1 MSESSESLKSSESS
15 ESNVSLSDDEIVDH
29 SDNLNLAGCV
39 LDKYNVLTEL
49 GRGMYSIVWLA
60 YSVENK
66 KYYAIKVQHPDEYKE
81 GINENTFVKSLPN
94 ISVFNTII
102 HDFKEVR
109 NNHKYLCTVYNLQ
122 CSNLDCILRKG
133 KYGDGIP
140 FNIAKKMFI
149 EILEACNYLHSQFN
163 VYHGDIKTD
172 NILLKGISKRNKQII
187 KLYDKFN
194 FNDLYNQAK
203 KAHTKLSSSKKFRIK
218 SRIHGEIFNKIIS
231 VINDSDID
239 EYDIDDEYIL
249 NPSVCLADFGQ
260 FVEDGE
266 YYDEAFGTRYYR
278 SPENI
283 LVGKS
288 SFPNDI
294 WALGC
299 TFYEILT
306 GRILFDPDKDK
317 QYNRDNY
324 HLKLINESC
333 GDFPQSFLKSTKLFK
348 NYFYNGKIKM
358 NKDLEYTNKIE
369 NKLKSVLINE
379 SEYTIAIKL
388 IKGMLQIDPSKRLTC
403 SSALKILT

>member
-1 MSESSESLKSSESS
+1 MSENSEND
-15 ESNVSLSDDEIVDH
+15 SNVSLSDDDIVDQ
-29 SDNLNLAGCV
+29 SDNLELGGSV
-39 LDKYNVLTEL
+39 LDKYNILTEL

-60 YSVENK
+60 YSIENK
-66 KYYAIKVQHPDEYKE
+66 NYYAIKVQHPNEYKE
-81 GINENTFVKSLPN
+81 GVSENNFVKSLPN
-94 ISVFNTII
+94 INVFNTIV
-102 HDFKEVR
+102 HDFKEIR
-109 NNHKYLCTVYNLQ
+109 DDKKYLCTVYNLH

-140 FNIAKKMFI
+140 FDIAKKMFK
-149 EILEACNYLHSQFN
+149 EMLEACNYLHTQLK
-163 VYHGDIKTD
+163 VYHADIKTD
-172 NILLKGISKRNKQII
+172 NILLKGISTKNKQII
-187 KLYDKFN
+187 DLYDKFN
-194 FNDLYNQAK
+194 FGDLYSKAK
-203 KAHTKLSSSKKFRIK
+203 KEHNKLSSEKKLKIRK
-218 SRIHGEIFNKIIS
+218 RIHSEIFNKIVS
-231 VINDSDID
+231 MINESEID
-239 EYDIDDEYIL
+239 KYDISDEYIL

-317 QYNRDNY
+317 NYSRDEY

-333 GDFPQSFLKSTKLFK
+333 GEFPYNFLKSTKLYK
-348 NYFYNGKIKM
+348 YYFNHGKIKM
-358 NKDLEYTNKIE
+358 DKSLGYTNKIE
-369 NKLKSVLINE
+369 NKLRSILVNDNDYLL
-379 SEYTIAIKL
+379 AISL
-388 IKGMLQIDPSKRLTC
+388 IKGMLEIDPSKRLTC
-403 SSALKILT
+403 YNALKILNSN